1 MKKVLMC
8 IVLASLLGGTVWANG
23 TSEEADR
30 RKIEE
35 ALRMYANAVAV
46 GDAERYLALHDPEA
60 YKLPP
65 SEPMYTIASAKGH
78 QQDDFDAMQAAYDVS
93 MNLEPMEI
101 QVDDD
106 LAYAM
111 GTYTID
117 MEPKADAPPALVD
130 GKFLTLFRRQ
140 SDGSWKIYRDCF
152 NNNAPPPQ

>member
-1 MKKVLMC
+1 MRRVLMC

-35 ALRMYANAVAV
+35 ALRMYADAVAV

-60 YKLPP
+60 YKMPP
-65 SEPMYTIASAKGH
+65 SAPMYTIASATDH
-78 QQDDFDAMQAAYDVS
+78 QQDDFDAMQAAYNVA

-101 QVDDD
+101 EVDDD

-111 GTYTID
+111 GTYTIE
-117 MEPKADAPPALVD
+117 MEPKADAPAALVD
-130 GKFLTLFRRQ
+130 GKFLTLFRQQ
-140 SDGSWKIYRDCF
+140 SDGSWKIFRDCF
-152 NNNAPPPQ
+152 NNNAPPRQ